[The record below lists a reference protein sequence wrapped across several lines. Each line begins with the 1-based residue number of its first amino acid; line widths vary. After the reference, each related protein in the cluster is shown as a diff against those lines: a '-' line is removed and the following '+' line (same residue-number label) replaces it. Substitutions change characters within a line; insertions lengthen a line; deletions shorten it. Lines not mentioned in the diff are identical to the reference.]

1 MILFDDPDIVV
12 AEEEFAPRKRS
23 ERMPSIITRRMKGDF
38 KDCKV
43 KVGCEQTKR
52 EIAVYRNMIRV
63 EREISEARRSRREKR
78 TQSVVRPNVALAQ
91 EPVRAVV
98 MARAIPRR
106 QAPRTTTAFVSRQQE
121 QWRGNASE
129 RGYDET
135 WKRVAAQRREM
146 DENLCQHCLKEGGLA
161 QAMESLARSTHAQ
174 PVDHIV
180 PLHVR
185 PDWRLE
191 LSNLQTLCVSHNKKK
206 SDIDTQ
212 MYGSAPMDESRLTM
226 QQRANRS
233 KAQEFPWC
241 DRIATELNESTTID
255 AMG

>member
-1 MILFDDPDIVV
+1 MICELTCDS
-12 AEEEFAPRKRS
+12 AEFNRAMEAAKAAIRKF
-23 ERMPSIITRRMKGDF
+23 EGLI
-38 KDCKV
+38 
-43 KVGCEQTKR
+43 
-52 EIAVYRNMIRV
+52 
-63 EREISEARRSRREKR
+63 
-78 TQSVVRPNVALAQ
+78 
-91 EPVRAVV
+91 

-106 QAPRTTTAFVSRQQE
+106 TTPRTTTAFVSRQQE

-129 RGYDET
+129 RGYDEA

-206 SDIDTQ
+206 SDIDIQ
-212 MYGSAPMDESRLTM
+212 MYGSASMDEIRLTSS
-226 QQRANRS
+226 QRINRLRAAGWS
-233 KAQEFPWC
+233 P
-241 DRIATELNESTTID
+241 NEQ
-255 AMG
+255 